1 MSEQN
6 RPVAAAVQEDRLW
19 VTLADG
25 RMVVTPLD
33 WYPFLVDATSEQRS
47 NVQLKWNAVWWP
59 DLDEGLS
66 IEGMLKGVNP
76 REETQAFAEVAP

>member
-1 MSEQN
+1 MAEQN
-6 RPVAAAVQEDRLW
+6 RPAAVAIRENRLW

-33 WYPFLVDATSEQRS
+33 WYPFLEDATPEQQS

-66 IEGMLKGVNP
+66 IDGMLKGVNP
-76 REETQAFAEVAP
+76 REETPALAEATS